1 MSYTLEFISID
12 LEEVR
17 KFFVSG
23 DAAVRDAIIE
33 KGKEIYRSDDADMDE
48 EVEEARI
55 IWKEIAVSLSGGNF
69 GKYLAEQP
77 ALGTTGDDN
86 NQISEMKSIVMASV
100 LRHYGKS
107 IAGVFHSSGSG
118 EIFRSEPFEY
128 LKQSGFLGRVDP
140 FFLLER
146 PLFNQI
152 PDSFPGWGGLTRGE
166 LDGISMDDLT
176 TAQADSDD
184 SDVNVWVNEILNLTE
199 EVKLRGLDLVTIYE

>member
-1 MSYTLEFISID
+1 MSYTLEFLSIE

-17 KFFVSG
+17 KFFASG

-33 KGKEIYRSDDADMDE
+33 QAREIYPDDEDNAE

-55 IWKEIAVSLSGGNF
+55 VWREIVLSLAGGNF
-69 GKYLAEQP
+69 GKYLAAQP
-77 ALGTTGDDN
+77 ALGTVGDHNHRVSD
-86 NQISEMKSIVMASV
+86 MKSIVAASV
-100 LRHYGKS
+100 LRRYGKS
-107 IAGVFHSSGSG
+107 IAGVFHSSAAG

-128 LKQSGFLGRVDP
+128 LRQTGFLGRIDP

-152 PDSFPGWGGLTRGE
+152 PDSFPAWGGLTSGE

-176 TAQADSDD
+176 DALADSGD
-184 SDVNVWVNEILNLTE
+184 SDVNAWVNEILNLTE
-199 EVKLRGLDLVTIYE
+199 EAKLRGLDLVTLYE

>member
-1 MSYTLEFISID
+1 MSYTLEFLSIE

-17 KFFVSG
+17 KFFASG

-33 KGKEIYRSDDADMDE
+33 EGKEIYRSDDADMDE
-48 EVEEARI
+48 EVQEARI
-55 IWKEIAVSLSGGNF
+55 VWKEIVLSLSGGDF

-77 ALGTTGDDN
+77 VLGITGDHN
-86 NQISEMKSIVMASV
+86 HQVSEMKSIVMASV
-100 LRHYGKS
+100 IRRYGEN

-118 EIFRSEPFEY
+118 ETFRSEPFEY
-128 LKQSGFLGRVDP
+128 LKQTGLFGRTDP
-140 FFLLER
+140 LFLLER

-166 LDGISMDDLT
+166 LAEISMDDLT
-176 TAQADSDD
+176 VAQADSGD
-184 SDVNVWVNEILNLTE
+184 SDVNIWVSEILNLTE